1 MRKKIITYFLLSVLL
16 IQLLPVK
23 EMGQMLYNNQF
34 TEEICDGL
42 DSAKEHSEHKVTKK
56 ITEDEFLSKFN
67 HEQKTTHKLNSLYL
81 LQEVKILS
89 RIFDDTLT
97 PPPLG

>member
-23 EMGQMLYNNQF
+23 EMGQLLSNNQL

-42 DSAKEHSEHKVTKK
+42 DSGNEHSEHKITKK
-56 ITEDEFLSKFN
+56 IAEDEFLSKF
-67 HEQKTTHKLNSLYL
+67 HYEQKAVYHLNSLYL

-97 PPPLG
+97 PPPLV